1 MKTNKIFAVVAMSVS
16 LIGCKYNIIDE
27 PPIKDNNHIIDEN
40 AKVISIKQLKNI
52 YAGRATEV
60 IDNVV
65 VEAIVSSDD
74 TDGNFYKTLTI
85 QDETGGIEVKLGMY
99 NLSTLYP
106 QGSKVRL
113 KCQGLTLGTYGGQ
126 INIGYRSNNEKYET
140 AFYPESHVP
149 AIIQKIENAR
159 PIDPVVISSYS
170 EINES
175 MQGKLV
181 RLDGVQFSNADLN
194 STIGDTSKN
203 KAIKST
209 KLVFSDNNQ
218 VEVRTS
224 GYARFVAFKIPN
236 ESGSV
241 TGVLTFFK
249 GSPQLTICRA
259 KDIQLNKTR
268 F

>member
-1 MKTNKIFAVVAMSVS
+1 MNKILGIIALSVS
-16 LIGCKYNIIDE
+16 FVACKYNNIEE
-27 PPIKDNNHIIDEN
+27 PPINDMKNVVDDA
-40 AKVISIKQLKNI
+40 AKIISINQLKNI

-74 TDGNFYKTLTI
+74 TDGNFNKTLTI

-113 KCQGLTLGTYGGQ
+113 KCKGLTLGTYGGQ
-126 INIGYRSNNEKYET
+126 INIGYRSNKEKYET

-159 PIDPVVISSYS
+159 PIEPVVISSYS
-170 EINES
+170 DINES

-218 VEVRTS
+218 VEIRTS

-241 TGVLTFFK
+241 TGVLTFYNR
-249 GSPQLTICRA
+249 SPQLTICRA

>member
-1 MKTNKIFAVVAMSVS
+1 MKMNKILGIITLSVS
-16 LIGCKYNIIDE
+16 FVACKYNNIEE
-27 PPIKDNNHIIDEN
+27 PPINDMKNVVDDA
-40 AKVISIKQLKNI
+40 AKIISINQLKNI
-52 YAGRATEV
+52 YTGKATE
-60 IDNVV
+60 ILDNVV

-85 QDETGGIEVKLGMY
+85 QDDTGGIEVKLGMY

-113 KCQGLTLGTYGGQ
+113 KCQGLMLGTYGKQ
-126 INIGYRSNNEKYET
+126 INIGYRSNNKDYET

-149 AIIQKIENAR
+149 AIIQKIENAK
-159 PIDPVVISSYS
+159 PIEPVVISSYS
-170 EINES
+170 DINES

-181 RLDGVQFSNADLN
+181 RLDGVQFSGSDLN

-209 KLVFSDNNQ
+209 KLVFPDNRQ

-224 GYARFVAFKIPN
+224 GYARFVAFPIP
-236 ESGSV
+236 EGSGSV
-241 TGVLTFFK
+241 TGVLTFFN
-249 GSPQLTICRA
+249 GSPQLILCRA